1 LQKYFS
7 TKCAEGKVLGYCC
20 FENILSNFNY
30 LFTKVKL
37 CIKKSNFLDTN
48 SFINIEE
55 FIHQRNVMKEQELNT
70 IMGVI
75 SDPVHN
81 VYKLNGRKDIEEI
94 QRIIRIFK
102 INEEQRIKHR
112 MFSIKNLATLKLVL
126 SNN

>member
-1 LQKYFS
+1 
-7 TKCAEGKVLGYCC
+7 
-20 FENILSNFNY
+20 
-30 LFTKVKL
+30 
-37 CIKKSNFLDTN
+37 
-48 SFINIEE
+48 
-55 FIHQRNVMKEQELNT
+55 MKEQELNT

-75 SDPVHN
+75 SDPIHN

-112 MFSIKNLATLKLVL
+112 MLSIKNLATFKLVL